1 MEAAGL
7 IVLVRLIVGET
18 VRDKLL
24 LDVTEGLDVID
35 IVSEG
40 LGLIDVVIDVVEE
53 AVGLKDPVTVTVGAA
68 ETLGVLVGVGEGGY
82 TKVTIPATPDP
93 TIE

>member
-1 MEAAGL
+1 MQ
-7 IVLVRLIVGET
+7 LIVGET
-18 VRDKLL
+18 VTDKLL
-24 LDVTEGLDVID
+24 LEVTEGLDVID
-35 IVSEG
+35 IVSDG
-40 LGLIDVVIDVVEE
+40 LELIDAVIDVVED
-53 AVGLKDPVTVTVGAA
+53 AVGVKDPVAVTVGAA